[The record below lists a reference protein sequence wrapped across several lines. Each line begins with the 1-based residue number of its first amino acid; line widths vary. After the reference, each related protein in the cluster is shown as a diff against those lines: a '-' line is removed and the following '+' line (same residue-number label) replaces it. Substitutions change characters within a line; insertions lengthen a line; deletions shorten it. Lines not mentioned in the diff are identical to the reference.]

1 MLVFENLML
10 FILNKKKTID
20 IVIINSPT
28 PKKLLNLKSVV
39 AKLNIAPRT
48 EVLSIIVVDIFFS
61 LKNLKIKISYH
72 Y

>member
-39 AKLNIAPRT
+39 AKLNIAPST

>member
-10 FILNKKKTID
+10 FKLNKKKTID
-20 IVIINSPT
+20 IVIINSHT

-39 AKLNIAPRT
+39 AKLNIAPST

-61 LKNLKIKISYH
+61 LKNL
-72 Y
+72 